1 MTMSDKPA
9 LISVITVAYNE
20 ETTIE
25 KTILSVV
32 TQNYSPIEYIIVD
45 GGSTDGTVDII
56 RKYESHIAYWISE
69 KDEGIYDAMNKGLKY
84 ASGEWSIFMNS
95 GDWFYDETVIE
106 KVFSD
111 KYSSAIGVIYGAVEF
126 RFANEEI
133 IQQPY
138 SLPHILKGMAFSH
151 QSAFVRTSL
160 LKQSPYNVHFR
171 IVADYEF
178 FLREYKL
185 GVGFQ
190 YVPEVIA
197 SFDKL
202 TGISASPSYLNYKK
216 HLKELIELE
225 KIYNTETNYGLFYNL
240 LCFRFL
246 LKNAILKIVPS
257 KIWYRILRRRIKL
270 NK

>member
-1 MTMSDKPA
+1 MYPK
-9 LISVITVAYNE
+9 ISVVTVVYNDVDN
-20 ETTIE
+20 IE
-25 KTILSVV
+25 KTILSVLSQSYPNV
-32 TQNYSPIEYIIVD
+32 EYIIID
-45 GGSTDGTVDII
+45 GNSTDGTIEMI
-56 RKYESHIAYWISE
+56 KEYASRISYWISE

-84 ASGEWSIFMNS
+84 ASGDWVIFMNS

-126 RFANEEI
+126 RFANEKI

-202 TGISASPSYLNYKK
+202 TGISASPTYMNYKK

-225 KIYNTETNYGLFYNL
+225 KIYNTETNYRLFYNL

>member
-1 MTMSDKPA
+1 MCIRDS
-9 LISVITVAYNE
+9 
-20 ETTIE
+20 
-25 KTILSVV
+25 
-32 TQNYSPIEYIIVD
+32 
-45 GGSTDGTVDII
+45 STDGTIEII
-56 RKYESHIAYWISE
+56 KKYNSRIPYWISE

-84 ASGEWSIFMNS
+84 ASGDWAIFMNS

-111 KYSSAIGVIYGAVEF
+111 KYSSAVGVIYGAVEF
-126 RFANEEI
+126 RFANEKI

-178 FLREYKL
+178 FLREYRL

-197 SFDKL
+197 SFYKL
-202 TGISASPSYLNYKK
+202 TGISASPSYMNYKMC
-216 HLKELIELE
+216 IRDSAC
-225 KIYNTETNYGLFYNL
+225 IVSL
-240 LCFRFL
+240 LR
-246 LKNAILKIVPS
+246 P
-257 KIWYRILRRRIKL
+257 
-270 NK
+270 